1 MPRHCKS
8 SLSWSY
14 LHKPLIICPTVS
26 LSPFSKAL
34 SALQTLGWVNHS
46 SMIYFV
52 FVLFGGVCM
61 WGGVCVCVCMFMSM
75 HVLGTVCASVY
86 ASVLLL
92 GYFQS
97 FSSLVPDRKCGFI
110 SLSPCC
116 VHRKD

>member
-34 SALQTLGWVNHS
+34 SALQTLRWVNHS

-61 WGGVCVCVCMFMSM
+61 WGGVCVCVCS
-75 HVLGTVCASVY
+75 
-86 ASVLLL
+86 
-92 GYFQS
+92 
-97 FSSLVPDRKCGFI
+97 
-110 SLSPCC
+110 
-116 VHRKD
+116 